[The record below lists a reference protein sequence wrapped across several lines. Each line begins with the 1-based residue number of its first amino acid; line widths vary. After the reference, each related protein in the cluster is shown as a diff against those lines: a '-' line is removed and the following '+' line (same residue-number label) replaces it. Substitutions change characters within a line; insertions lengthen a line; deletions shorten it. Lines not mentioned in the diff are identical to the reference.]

1 MFSKLKDSSAVKAA
15 NAQRPSQPNKN
26 ARQALSILGMDI
38 QIEGQLDSKGDIQLD
53 GRVYG
58 NINSVSLTIGEKA
71 HIKGDISAGDVIIY
85 GRVSGNI
92 RSGKVRLMSS
102 ARVEGDIFYSTLAVD
117 SGACLD
123 GNCRHVEK
131 SSTADKSKS
140 PLPIKGNGHTKT
152 KPAASEH
159 AQTESDK
166 GHRWAST

>member
-15 NAQRPSQPNKN
+15 NAQRPSQSNKN

-53 GRVYG
+53 GRVDG
-58 NINSVSLTIGEKA
+58 NISSVSLTIGEKA
-71 HIKGDISAGDVIIY
+71 RIKGDVSAGDVIIY

-92 RSGKVRLMSS
+92 RGGKVQLMSS

-123 GNCRHVEK
+123 GNCRHVE
-131 SSTADKSKS
+131 KS